1 MVPDRIVHLVS
12 ADAARRPPDFLMEE
26 RPEDVNTEF
35 EDHAADEWRY
45 ACMSRP
51 FVRVPVALTRSVPD
65 VGYDAFRS
73 AAPEDWKL
81 F

>member
-1 MVPDRIVHLVS
+1 MRGDECRFS
-12 ADAARRPPDFLMEE
+12 AGLRALTGLARGAGGNLGGAAES
-26 RPEDVNTEF
+26 

-51 FVRVPVALTRSVPD
+51 FVPVPVARTRSVPD
-65 VGYDAFRS
+65 VGYAALRS
-73 AAPEDWKL
+73 AAPADWKL